1 MPELSKDQLAELTAE
16 CVAISERAGE
26 AIMDVYNSSF
36 DVTHKDDKSPL
47 TQADVAAHQIILQ
60 GLSTLEPEM
69 PMISEESHPPVYSIR
84 SSWPRYWLIDPLDG
98 TREFV
103 KRNGEFTVNIA
114 LIEGHSPIIGVVHAP
129 VTQETW
135 YASTG
140 NGAWKQKP
148 GKTAHRIE
156 TRHRKEDEAL
166 IIIKSRSHPGE
177 RLQAFLDTVDKHDS
191 FPLGSSLKMCS
202 IAEGNADLY
211 PRLGLT
217 SEWDTAAAHCVLK
230 EAGGDITDTQMNTLR
245 YNTKDSLLNPE
256 FFAFGRDDRDWS
268 QYLPA
273 GD

>member
-1 MPELSKDQLAELTAE
+1 MPELSKDQLAALTAE
-16 CVAISERAGE
+16 CVAIAERAGD
-26 AIMDVYNSSF
+26 AILDVYNTAF
-36 DVTHKDDKSPL
+36 DVTHKDDESPL

-69 PMISEESHPPVYSIR
+69 PMISEESSPPVYSIR

-114 LIEGHSPIIGVVHAP
+114 LIEQHNPIIGVVHAP
-129 VTQETW
+129 VTGETW
-135 YASTG
+135 FASDG
-140 NGAWKQKP
+140 NGAWKQQR
-148 GKTAHRIE
+148 GETAHSIE
-156 TRHRKEDEAL
+156 SRHRKQDEPL

-177 RLQAFLDTVDKHDS
+177 RLQAFLDKVGPHDS

-217 SEWDTAAAHCVLK
+217 SEWDTAAAHSVLR
-230 EAGGDITDTQMNTLR
+230 EAGGEITDTDMKPLQ

-256 FFAFGRDDRDWS
+256 FFACSRDTRDWS
-268 QYLPA
+268 QYLP
-273 GD
+273 D

>member
-1 MPELSKDQLAELTAE
+1 MTTPVPMHTLLDLARQAGAAILKIYNTDFKFTDKADNTPLTEADLAAHRLIVSRLRELTPD
-16 CVAISERAGE
+16 I
-26 AIMDVYNSSF
+26 
-36 DVTHKDDKSPL
+36 PL
-47 TQADVAAHQIILQ
+47 L
-60 GLSTLEPEM
+60 
-69 PMISEESHPPVYSIR
+69 SEESTDIPFATR
-84 SSWPRYWLIDPLDG
+84 SRWQRYWLIDPLDG
-98 TREFV
+98 TKEFV

-114 LIEGHSPIIGVVHAP
+114 LIEEHSPIIGVVHAP

-135 YASTG
+135 FASEG

-148 GKTAHRIE
+148 GKTAHPIE

-177 RLQAFLDTVDKHDS
+177 RLQAFLDTVEKHDS
-191 FPLGSSLKMCS
+191 VPLGSSLKMCS

-230 EAGGDITDTQMNTLR
+230 EAGGDNTDTQMNPLR

-256 FFAFGRDDRDWS
+256 FFAFGRDKRDWS
-268 QYLPA
+268 QYLP
-273 GD
+273 DKD